1 MANSPDKPGSPQ
13 QSASYFPIEL
23 TELDLDNV
31 VGGVA
36 HSVHVRP
43 DGLANVIGGASS
55 ANLANA
61 GFQGREI
68 TIMCCW

>member
-1 MANSPDKPGSPQ
+1 MANSPDKPGSTGRSPQPQ

-23 TELDLDNV
+23 TELDLANV

-36 HSVHVRP
+36 PAVHART
-43 DGLANVIGGASS
+43 DGGTIIPVHAEG
-55 ANLANA
+55 
-61 GFQGREI
+61 

>member
-1 MANSPDKPGSPQ
+1 MANSPDKPGLTGRSSQPQ

-36 HSVHVRP
+36 PAGHAVTDGVAGLPVHAE
-43 DGLANVIGGASS
+43 G
-55 ANLANA
+55 
-61 GFQGREI
+61 

>member
-31 VGGVA
+31 VGGVSQA
-36 HSVHVRP
+36 VHLRP
-43 DGLANVIGGASS
+43 DSIGKLAGGA
-55 ANLANA
+55 NLVDARFSK
-61 GFQGREI
+61 GE
-68 TIMCCW
+68 TTVMCCW

>member
-31 VGGVA
+31 VGGA
-36 HSVHVRP
+36 SQAVHLRP
-43 DGLANVIGGASS
+43 DSLGNVGGA
-55 ANLANA
+55 ANLADA
-61 GFQGREI
+61 RFSKGET